1 MSNIYE
7 LPQEIEKAL
16 SNYYG
21 CFDEETGELVVEE
34 EVFKKVEAELFELQN
49 QKQELLEW
57 YLKDR
62 ANRQAD
68 NAGLQ
73 NEIARL
79 QARIDRNNKKIQ
91 RVEKIVD
98 YNFKENYNW
107 KPTHYGSFTVSYRK
121 SKATI
126 IENEDLIPVE
136 FIKEKI
142 THSVDKTAI
151 KKIIETG
158 AVVPWAKIEERLN
171 LSIK

>member
-7 LPQEIEKAL
+7 LPKEIEEAL
-16 SNYYG
+16 FNYYG
-21 CFDEETGELVVEE
+21 CFDEETGELTAEE
-34 EVFKKVEAELFELQN
+34 EVFKKAEAALFELQN

-62 ANRQAD
+62 ANRLAD
-68 NAGLQ
+68 NVWLQ
-73 NEIARL
+73 NEISRL
-79 QARIDRNNKKIQ
+79 QARIDRNNKRIQ

-98 YNFKENYNW
+98 YNFKEDYNG
-107 KPTHYGSFTVSYRK
+107 KATHYGSFTVSYRK

-126 IENEDLIPVE
+126 IEDKDLIPKK

-142 THSVDKTAI
+142 TYSEDKTAI
-151 KKIIETG
+151 KKIIEAGGT
-158 AVVPWAKIEERLN
+158 VPWAKLEERLN